1 VNVAEPMTLIT
12 DLLLTIAAL
21 VFAARL
27 WRVQRMWALAF
38 LFTAAGSF
46 CGGMQ
51 HGFAPLMAP
60 IAALLLWKA
69 TLFSIGMASF
79 FLLAGSG
86 HTWAI
91 VAIVKLVIYMSWM
104 IVHNDFIWVIADY
117 GITLLLIGIA
127 QLVRRG
133 PSMPWVIGS
142 IVVSVIAALVQ
153 QSRFALHR
161 HFNHNDLYHLVQ
173 MVALWLLYR
182 GGRVMS
188 SSTEPPTNRPR

>member
-1 VNVAEPMTLIT
+1 MNVAEPMTLIT

-27 WRVQRMWALAF
+27 WRVHRMWALAF

-46 CGGMQ
+46 FGGMH
-51 HGFAPLMAP
+51 HGFAPSMAP

-69 TLFSIGMASF
+69 TLFSIGIASF

-86 HTWAI
+86 RAWTI

-104 IVHNDFIWVIADY
+104 IVHNDFVWVIADY
-117 GITLLLIGIA
+117 GLTLLLIGIA
-127 QLVRRG
+127 QLARRG
-133 PSMPWVIGS
+133 PSTPWVIGS

-161 HFNHNDLYHLVQ
+161 HFNHNDLYHLTQ

-182 GGRVMS
+182 CGRVMS
-188 SSTEPPTNRPR
+188 SSTAPPTNRPT